1 MQSDEGDDHMT
12 ALLHGSNA
20 GWTIGWVI
28 GLAVVLAVV
37 ALVVSILR
45 LAQQIGDEATDIN
58 DSLSKSVH
66 HTAGLRELI
75 ITNESANAIVAG
87 LTRGRKRL
95 GG

>member
-1 MQSDEGDDHMT
+1 MT

-20 GWTIGWVI
+20 GWTIGWVV
-28 GLAVVLAVV
+28 GLAVVLVVV

-75 ITNESANAIVAG
+75 ITNESAIAIVAG

>member
-1 MQSDEGDDHMT
+1 MT

-58 DSLSKSVH
+58 D
-66 HTAGLRELI
+66 
-75 ITNESANAIVAG
+75 
-87 LTRGRKRL
+87 
-95 GG
+95 

>member
-1 MQSDEGDDHMT
+1 MFSVE
-12 ALLHGSNA
+12 
-20 GWTIGWVI
+20 VVYFVCV
-28 GLAVVLAVV
+28 AVQVV

-58 DSLSKSVH
+58 DSLAKSVH

>member
-1 MQSDEGDDHMT
+1 MT

-28 GLAVVLAVV
+28 GLAVVLVGV
-37 ALVVSILR
+37 GLVVKILR

>member
-1 MQSDEGDDHMT
+1 MT

-28 GLAVVLAVV
+28 GLAVVLVVV

-75 ITNESANAIVAG
+75 ITNESATAIVAG

>member
-28 GLAVVLAVV
+28 GLAVVLVVV

-75 ITNESANAIVAG
+75 ITNESANAITAG
-87 LTRGRKRL
+87 LARGRKRL

>member
-1 MQSDEGDDHMT
+1 MT
-12 ALLHGSNA
+12 AFILGSNA
-20 GWTIGWVI
+20 GWTIGWAI

-37 ALVVSILR
+37 ALVVPILR

-58 DSLSKSVH
+58 DSLAKSVH

-87 LTRGRKRL
+87 FARGRKRL

>member
-1 MQSDEGDDHMT
+1 MT
-12 ALLHGSNA
+12 AFLLGSNT
-20 GWTIGWVI
+20 GWTIGWAI

-37 ALVVSILR
+37 ALVVPILR

-58 DSLSKSVH
+58 DSLAKSVH
-66 HTAGLRELI
+66 HTAGLRELM

-87 LTRGRKRL
+87 LARGRKRL

>member
-28 GLAVVLAVV
+28 GLAVVLVVV

-75 ITNESANAIVAG
+75 ITNESANAIGAG

>member
-1 MQSDEGDDHMT
+1 MT

-58 DSLSKSVH
+58 DSLAKSVH

-75 ITNESANAIVAG
+75 ITNESANAIVVG